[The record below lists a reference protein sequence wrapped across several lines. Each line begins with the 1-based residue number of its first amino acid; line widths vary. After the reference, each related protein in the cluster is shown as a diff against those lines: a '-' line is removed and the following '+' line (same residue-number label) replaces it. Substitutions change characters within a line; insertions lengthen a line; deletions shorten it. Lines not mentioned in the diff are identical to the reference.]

1 MLDILIL
8 RRTDMLQKKIAGE
21 KAAEYIKDGMILGMG
36 TGSTAYYMI
45 KRVGELVAGG
55 LKIKA
60 VATSK
65 STENLAAELNIP
77 LLTVEE
83 VDSIDLVIDGVDE
96 IDPQFN
102 AIKGGGG
109 ALFREKIV
117 AKLAKEIIWIMD
129 ESKLVDAIG
138 NFPLPVEIL
147 PYGYTQHLRRLE
159 EFGFNPVLR
168 LSKEGD
174 TYITDNGNYI
184 ADLHLGK
191 PMNIE
196 DVHHKLR
203 DLTGVLETG
212 LFLNMCNRIVVGTDD
227 GVKVIEN
234 STKELRIRN

>member
-21 KAAEYIKDGMILGMG
+21 KAAEYIKDDMILGMG

-45 KRVGELVAGG
+45 QRVGELVAEG

-65 STENLAAELNIP
+65 STENLATELNIP

-234 STKELRIRN
+234 STKELRITN